1 MYILKGFMSMPSLA
15 DDGYQKTGEFGELS
29 THLQTFTRDMR
40 NYAITAQPD
49 VELFVFRCIDEME
62 NRTNPSASF
71 REQLLAFGQWVY
83 SQLITSAI
91 PPDRNKPAF
100 IQTITAQF
108 PMMSNIS
115 VGEILESST
124 TAGRHCPDYVQFK
137 ILDGSYQY
145 QVQLWFSD
153 GAMVRQYDHFE
164 VFVIP
169 PVPEIRGL
177 INTKPNVWAL
187 LQQQTSDF
195 LINRMQSII
204 GSNPQTVLHSYPL
217 TWHDP
222 EDFNATIPT
231 KWTVII
237 YGAAGNDDEA
247 IKEKIKEY
255 IADNSDYT
263 KWPEIYPELY
273 TETEFAFF
281 PMWNKIALDGNALQ
295 IGIYSPLASIKD
307 IKAMAKTYLP
317 SGYQKTG
324 MTTDQFLDANL
335 FSGTANYRTI
345 AFGTVGNPNNKDG
358 KTTLQD
364 LYPDVNLALSTTDND
379 FGRMSLTTQEFCTK
393 FHEALDVA
401 REYDPSE
408 PLDPAYTRM
417 TRRGNYFVA
426 FKFNDFVYTFL
437 TKYSYDK
444 AQGDN

>member
-15 DDGYQKTGEFGELS
+15 DDGYQKVGEFGELS

-49 VELFVFRCIDEME
+49 VELFVFRCMDEME
-62 NRTNPSASF
+62 NRINPSVAF

-83 SQLITSAI
+83 SQLITGSI
-91 PPDRNKPAF
+91 PPDRIKPAF

-108 PMMSNIS
+108 PMMSNI
-115 VGEILESST
+115 VIGEIIEST
-124 TAGRHCPDYVQFK
+124 KIAGRNCPDYVQFR
-137 ILDGSYQY
+137 ILDGSYSY
-145 QVQLWFSD
+145 QATLWFSD
-153 GAMVRQYDHFE
+153 SAMVRQYEHYE
-164 VFVIP
+164 IFVIP
-169 PVPEIRGL
+169 PVPDINQL
-177 INTKPNVWAL
+177 INSKPNVWTL

-195 LINRMQSII
+195 LINRIQAII
-204 GSNPQTVLHSYPL
+204 GQNPQTVLHSYPL

-231 KWTVII
+231 KWTVVI

-255 IADNSDYT
+255 IEDHSDYE

-281 PMWNKIALDGNALQ
+281 PMWNKLALDGNALQ

-307 IKAMAKTYLP
+307 IKAMTKTFLP
-317 SGYQKTG
+317 SGYQKSG
-324 MTTDQFLDANL
+324 MTTDQFIEANL
-335 FSGTANYRTI
+335 FAGTANYRTI
-345 AFGTVGNPNNKDG
+345 AFGNVGNPNNKDG
-358 KTTLQD
+358 KVNLQD

-379 FGRMSLTTQEFCTK
+379 FGRMSLVTQEFCTK

-401 REYDPSE
+401 REYNPGE
-408 PLDPAYTRM
+408 PLHLVT
-417 TRRGNYFVA
+417 
-426 FKFNDFVYTFL
+426 
-437 TKYSYDK
+437 
-444 AQGDN
+444 